1 MDAAVQV
8 FFSLSLGFGA
18 LIAFASY
25 NPINNNIIRD
35 AYIIAI
41 TDCLTALFGSMVVF
55 TILGYRQYKSGVL
68 VTEV

>member
-41 TDCLTALFGSMVVF
+41 TDCLTALFGSMVVL
-55 TILGYRQYKSGVL
+55 TILGYRQYKSGVP